1 MISKF
6 LRYVPYI
13 TLVMLFFSIKSNA
26 QLTDLARLEYS
37 FIPSSKSEDQY
48 TRLRAILNY
57 PIKLKEKDYLIVGG
71 EYNRIILNL
80 EDDYPFNTSELN
92 RLHIIDLSL
101 GYTFKCKDEKWRL
114 GFNFNPR
121 IASTLTH
128 SLTLDDVFLNGGVFA
143 IKDRTDATDI
153 KRPYRLV
160 LGLTYN
166 TTAGLP
172 YPLPFVSYYRK
183 INDTWS
189 FNLGV
194 PKSNLKYTFN
204 KHSIV
209 QAFTSL
215 DGYFTNIQKPMLV
228 NGREVNNISLS
239 VAVGG
244 LGYEYCFT
252 KHIIAYTYVG
262 YTFRLKNVL
271 RNANRD
277 EVFKLDE
284 LNAFYLRTGLKF
296 KI

>member
-1 MISKF
+1 
-6 LRYVPYI
+6 
-13 TLVMLFFSIKSNA
+13 MLAIVAICCIHSVKA
-26 QLTDLARLEYS
+26 QLTDLVRFEYS

-57 PIKLKEKDYLIVGG
+57 PIKIKEGDYLVVGG

-80 EDDYPFNTSELN
+80 EDDYPFNTNNLN
-92 RLHIIDLSL
+92 QLHIIDLSL
-101 GYTFKCKDEKWRL
+101 GYTFKCKNDWRL
-114 GFNFNPR
+114 GLNINPR
-121 IASTLTH
+121 IASTLTE
-128 SLTLDDVFLNGGVFA
+128 SITKDDLFLNGGIFA

-172 YPLPFVSYYRK
+172 IPLPYISYFRQ
-183 INDTWS
+183 INEKWS

-194 PKSNLKYTFN
+194 PKSNLKYSFDT
-204 KHSIV
+204 HSFL
-209 QAFTSL
+209 QAFATL
-215 DGYFTNIQKPMLV
+215 DGYFANIQEPIV
-228 NGREVNNISLS
+228 IDGRQADHISLS

-252 KHIIAYTYVG
+252 KHIVAYTYIG
-262 YTFRLKNVL
+262 YTFRLNNVL
-271 RNANRD
+271 RNDDRD
-277 EVFKLDE
+277 EIFALNE

-296 KI
+296 RI